1 MIDSPESAAIDGDH
15 EQLEDRVT
23 ANWMETYGN
32 ETVLK
37 SDFLTV
43 LYPIDR
49 FQVIRDVSPWNKKR
63 EHMRVLSAADTS
75 CV

>member
-1 MIDSPESAAIDGDH
+1 MIDSPESAAIDGDQ

-23 ANWMETYGN
+23 VNWVETCGN

-49 FQVIRDVSPWNKKR
+49 FQVTKEGGK
-63 EHMRVLSAADTS
+63 
-75 CV
+75 